1 MIKKILQSETLSVA
15 AYLYAETRL
24 SKKINAVLLE
34 DERYASDELVELAEE
49 ILSSIAANGFA
60 RYIQSAKQKEVY
72 NDFLI
77 ELFTS
82 TEQAFNAGPLFRWA
96 ANMVKDD
103 TNLQKRNLHRFF
115 WDSQNDK
122 LLLAAHVHSLAELRN
137 RVMHG
142 FFVLPPEENRK
153 YADSIGTLLID
164 LHDAGFFSFD
174 AVCHF
179 ISNGHFTGQWNISD
193 ESQWLQLLTDNS
205 FGVLVKQILM
215 QRDFSF
221 WSAGLKEIINKI
233 ESLVLHHCIISSP
246 VSSEVPMLFGFTP
259 TVSIKMIIT
268 TTYPI
273 G

>member
-1 MIKKILQSETLSVA
+1 MNNKIIQSETLSVA

-34 DERYASDELVELAEE
+34 DERYAADELVELAEE

-60 RYIQSAKQKEVY
+60 RYIQSAIQKEVY

-82 TEQAFNAGPLFRWA
+82 SEHAFNAGPLFRWA

-122 LLLAAHVHSLAELRN
+122 LLLAANIHSLAELRN

-142 FFVLPPEENRK
+142 FFCTTPRRK
-153 YADSIGTLLID
+153 
-164 LHDAGFFSFD
+164 
-174 AVCHF
+174 
-179 ISNGHFTGQWNISD
+179 
-193 ESQWLQLLTDNS
+193 
-205 FGVLVKQILM
+205 
-215 QRDFSF
+215 
-221 WSAGLKEIINKI
+221 
-233 ESLVLHHCIISSP
+233 
-246 VSSEVPMLFGFTP
+246 
-259 TVSIKMIIT
+259 
-268 TTYPI
+268 
-273 G
+273 